1 MMVLRRRSIFILLVI
16 LCPAIVNAQSFSD
29 RLKLFVSSDS
39 FPSSKIQYPKEVKEF
54 YNLNRHGF
62 SWLAQQNSSNLTLLA
77 GNIQSSETFGLVQGD
92 YQPELLKAYTSAQFS
107 PSNEYDSLVTE
118 IKFTDAAIHFLHDLI
133 LGNKTEPLGYHGV
146 KYNPSCYNIP
156 ALLNAYLSFGRFPLM
171 LAELEPKQAE
181 YQAVKSKLNL
191 FQRTMAAAGFK
202 DAVVKTSKILN
213 TNKALLTRLYQLG
226 FISSDTLTLSE
237 AAVKA
242 KLKEAQNLFSLLSDG
257 ALRST
262 IVQALNVPLQT
273 RVAELKYTLNSIRWL
288 HCIKQ
293 EQHVVM
299 VNIPSATL
307 LLYEHGKVVLES
319 RIIVGKRSTPTPTLS
334 STITEVILYPY
345 WNVPYKIATKELLPH
360 IKRNPGYLNANNYQV
375 LNSNG
380 KVVSPG
386 SVNWGALGP
395 GNFPYTIRQSTGCD
409 NALGLIKLNFY
420 NPFTVYLHD
429 TPGKSLFGMNKR
441 YFSHGCMRVEK
452 AMNLG
457 RYVLKE
463 NAVAIDTLT
472 EKGCLKNLSPI
483 VVPATEKIP
492 VFVLYHTAW
501 IDSTGTVRFYEDV
514 YNKLAAIKR

>member
-1 MMVLRRRSIFILLVI
+1 MVFNRLSIFILLVI

-29 RLKLFVSSDS
+29 RLKAFVSSDS
-39 FPSSKIQYPKEVKEF
+39 FPASGIKYPKEVREF
-54 YNLNRHGF
+54 YGLNGHGF
-62 SWLAQQNSSNLTLLA
+62 SWLTKQNSSNLTLLA
-77 GNIQSSETFGLVQGD
+77 GNIQSAETFGLAQGD
-92 YQPELLKAYTSAQFS
+92 YQPGLLKAYRSAQLPAAS
-107 PSNEYDSLVTE
+107 EYDSLVAE
-118 IKFTDAAIHFLHDLI
+118 IQFTDAAIHFLHDLM

-146 KYNPSCYNIP
+146 KYSPSCYNIP
-156 ALLNAYLSFGRFPLM
+156 ALLNAYLSFGRFPVM
-171 LAELEPKQAE
+171 MAELEPRQAE
-181 YQAVKSKLNL
+181 YLAVRSKLNL

-202 DAVVKTSKILN
+202 DAVVKTSKILR

-226 FISSDTLTLSE
+226 FLPSDTLTLSE
-237 AAVKA
+237 AAVKT

-262 IVQALNVPLQT
+262 IVQALNVPLHV
-273 RVAELKYTLNSIRWL
+273 RVTELKITLNSIRWL

-307 LLYEHGKVVLES
+307 LLYEHGKVVMES

-345 WNVPYKIATKELLPH
+345 WNVPYKIATKELLPY

-380 KVVSPG
+380 KVVNPG
-386 SVNWGALGP
+386 SVNWSALGP

-429 TPGKSLFGMNKR
+429 TPGKSLFGLNKR

-457 RYVLKE
+457 RYILKD
-463 NAVAIDTLT
+463 NSIAIDTLT

-501 IDSTGTVRFYEDV
+501 IDSAATLRFYEDV